1 MTRGPLACRLPLTT
15 CCCTVLYCT
24 VLYCHHRTDWIN
36 ETQVGLKLE
45 EVKAAFEQ
53 IEDMAIEDE

>member
-1 MTRGPLACRLPLTT
+1 MTRGPLARRLPLTT
-15 CCCTVLYCT
+15 CCCT

>member
-1 MTRGPLACRLPLTT
+1 MLVAYRLPLAA
-15 CCCTVLYCT
+15 VLYCT

>member
-1 MTRGPLACRLPLTT
+1 LLVAYRLPLAAVLY
-15 CCCTVLYCT
+15 CTVLYCT